1 MLELLYKKGYLN
13 YNKLISDH
21 CKILG
26 LGSDEAFILMKLLDN
41 YDKYESLCV
50 DKLKDQ
56 LLMSTANIDK
66 IVVSLM
72 ERGYYEVYLA
82 YDDGVGKECV
92 SFQPLFEKI
101 EAVLN
106 QKVDLDAY
114 DIEKA
119 NQYLA
124 SKLNRVLT
132 ANELEILQGFML
144 EDHYSYEEIVAA
156 TELILKENRVL
167 SMRTLTIGLAQAKQN
182 IKVRTKAPDSFKD
195 FVKKI

>member
-13 YNKLISDH
+13 YTKLISDH

-56 LLMSTANIDK
+56 LIMSAANIDK
-66 IVVSLM
+66 MVVSLM
-72 ERGYYEVYLA
+72 ERGFYEVYLA

-106 QKVDLDAY
+106 QKVDLDTY

-144 EDHYSYEEIVAA
+144 EDHYTYEEIVAA

-195 FVKKI
+195 FIKKI